1 MCGLFLA
8 ISANHSSNYS
18 QAQKAIDAI
27 SHRGPDRSEVK
38 NFGHFAIGHCRLSI
52 IGLGPEGHQP
62 MVSEDKRFAMAF
74 NGEIFNFEELAC
86 ELNIPKDI
94 HLGSDSRLLF
104 FALIKY
110 GSKIFR
116 KLRGFFAVVFCDV
129 ENRSFLVSRDS
140 FGIKPLCYK
149 INDDSLYISSEE
161 RGLIDRETTVE
172 VDTCHQFLISNSSR
186 FQQRSFLSGVDYFE
200 PGVAHNQIRWS
211 RQFENNSKSYWFR
224 EMISNELSTK
234 ELGNVENNIHYLTKQ
249 AVKRSSKQM

>member
-1 MCGLFLA
+1 
-8 ISANHSSNYS
+8 
-18 QAQKAIDAI
+18 
-27 SHRGPDRSEVK
+27 
-38 NFGHFAIGHCRLSI
+38 
-52 IGLGPEGHQP
+52 

-129 ENRSFLVSRDS
+129 ENRSFLVSRDL

-149 INDDSLYISSEE
+149 INDDSSI
-161 RGLIDRETTVE
+161 
-172 VDTCHQFLISNSSR
+172 
-186 FQQRSFLSGVDYFE
+186 
-200 PGVAHNQIRWS
+200 
-211 RQFENNSKSYWFR
+211 
-224 EMISNELSTK
+224 
-234 ELGNVENNIHYLTKQ
+234 YLHRR
-249 AVKRSSKQM
+249 ARLD